1 MLALQVNQA
10 VSADRLSEGLWGER
24 APPSAAK
31 MVQLYVSQLRKLLR
45 GSAAEILTR
54 GRGYEL
60 RLAVDR
66 VDAARFERLLA
77 AAVHA
82 DGAPNG
88 EARAALALWRGSP
101 LADVADEPF
110 ASVEIRRLE
119 ALRLRACEVAIDAD
133 LGARRHR
140 EGLGELR
147 SLIADEPLCERPR
160 AQLMLAL
167 YRSGRQAAALEAY
180 RDARSALVEAIGV
193 EPGPEL
199 RRLHEAILRQDP
211 RLDPPN
217 VVAAPR
223 LPPELDTPTPLL
235 GRQADL
241 EWLRGHWRRALAG
254 DGRLVLVAGEDG
266 VGKTRLLAELAGVV
280 LQDGGVVRYSAAC
293 GAAEAA
299 REAAAA
305 RGAREPTLLLLD
317 DVASELDPI
326 DARFAEAVL
335 VVATAE
341 QALPS
346 LRTAGTRVLKP
357 LNADGVRAFARLYAG
372 ETEDVDVPVERLLA
386 ASGGLPARLHGVA
399 SDWARML
406 DLRRLA
412 DSVGRITAD
421 RSGLR
426 AAEDDLVGSIVKLQV
441 ARERTEP
448 AALAADGA
456 VCPYKGLASFRAG
469 DAGYFFGRE
478 RFVAELVARVTGAPF
493 LGIVGP
499 SGSGKSSALHAG
511 VLAALAAG
519 VLPGSEAWA
528 LAVLRPGEHPLR
540 ALDQA
545 LAPLPDQG
553 RLVVAVDQFEEV
565 FTTCRD
571 ETERAAFADALVASV
586 RDSRRR
592 TLVVV
597 A

>member
-24 APPSAAK
+24 APASAAK

-60 RLAVDR
+60 RLAADR
-66 VDAARFERLLA
+66 VDAARFERLVA

-119 ALRLRACEVAIDAD
+119 ALRLRACEGAIDAD

-140 EGLGELR
+140 EVLGELR
-147 SLIADEPLCERPR
+147 SLIAGEPLCERPR

-211 RLDPPN
+211 RLDLPN
-217 VVAAPR
+217 VVAATR
-223 LPPELDTPTPLL
+223 LLPPELDTATPLL

-241 EWLRGHWRRALAG
+241 EWLCGHWRRALAG
-254 DGRLVLVAGEDG
+254 DGRLVLVAGEGG
-266 VGKTRLLAELAGVV
+266 VGKTRLLAELAGVG
-280 LQDGGVVRYSAAC
+280 LREGGVVRYCSAGG
-293 GAAEAA
+293 GAGAS

-317 DVASELDPI
+317 DVAGELGPI
-326 DARFAEAVL
+326 DERSAGAVL

-341 QALPS
+341 QAVRW
-346 LRTAGTRVLKP
+346 LRAAGTLVLKP
-357 LNADGVRAFARLYAG
+357 LNADGVRAFAQLYA
-372 ETEDVDVPVERLLA
+372 VE
-386 ASGGLPARLHGVA
+386 
-399 SDWARML
+399 
-406 DLRRLA
+406 
-412 DSVGRITAD
+412 
-421 RSGLR
+421 
-426 AAEDDLVGSIVKLQV
+426 
-441 ARERTEP
+441 
-448 AALAADGA
+448 
-456 VCPYKGLASFRAG
+456 
-469 DAGYFFGRE
+469 
-478 RFVAELVARVTGAPF
+478 
-493 LGIVGP
+493 
-499 SGSGKSSALHAG
+499 
-511 VLAALAAG
+511 
-519 VLPGSEAWA
+519 
-528 LAVLRPGEHPLR
+528 
-540 ALDQA
+540 
-545 LAPLPDQG
+545 
-553 RLVVAVDQFEEV
+553 
-565 FTTCRD
+565 
-571 ETERAAFADALVASV
+571 
-586 RDSRRR
+586 
-592 TLVVV
+592 
-597 A
+597 